1 MLVSVLSVFLT
12 ATSLS
17 AVGFINVKDRA
28 RSDMFESGKALEMAI
43 QDLMHYSEVANVRRK
58 LVVATQALE
67 HNPSLE
73 RACLYD
79 AAGMLVAV
87 FDRNQLALQRKA
99 QDPSV
104 TDMAFMQAVQG
115 QLTEV
120 GGGCPSVPIRAEQ
133 DLPELHRVQ
142 SIRPSEARGGD
153 DGEPVGTMYLE
164 ADLDLQE
171 KYILQQSIIVLAIT
185 VLAVVT
191 CYLLAIRM
199 QRTISRPIQ
208 HLSEA
213 ARKVTIYKDY
223 SIRVPLRERGYSYE
237 IHQLLESFN
246 LMLVDIE
253 DRDSRLMRKNV
264 ELSRAKEAAE
274 SANMSKSQFLANIS
288 HELRTPLNAIIGFSS
303 IITNQLFGPLGNAK
317 YHDYAHDIHESGVH
331 LLDVINDILDISKA
345 EAGKLSLKLEAF
357 DIEEALLKCKQILNE
372 RAIDGGIKVTLDIP
386 NDIDRLVADRV
397 RFIQIMLNLM
407 SNAIKF
413 TDRGGQVDV
422 KVVMEAAGRE
432 VNYFTIQVIDTGI
445 GMRKEDIDMA
455 FETFGQVD
463 GGLDRKYE
471 GTGLGLP
478 LTKKLVDLHN
488 ASIRIDSQ
496 VGKGTTVT
504 LRFISDTALLR

>member
-1 MLVSVLSVFLT
+1 MTQMSEMTGQRGLHLVHQVPAPEGIENAMNGPEGGFL
-12 ATSLS
+12 
-17 AVGFINVKDRA
+17 
-28 RSDMFESGKALEMAI
+28 
-43 QDLMHYSEVANVRRK
+43 
-58 LVVATQALE
+58 
-67 HNPSLE
+67 
-73 RACLYD
+73 
-79 AAGMLVAV
+79 
-87 FDRNQLALQRKA
+87 
-99 QDPSV
+99 
-104 TDMAFMQAVQG
+104 
-115 QLTEV
+115 
-120 GGGCPSVPIRAEQ
+120 
-133 DLPELHRVQ
+133 
-142 SIRPSEARGGD
+142 
-153 DGEPVGTMYLE
+153 YLE

-171 KYILQQSIIVLAIT
+171 KYILSQSILVLVIT
-185 VLAVVT
+185 LVAMVI
-191 CYLLAIRM
+191 CYLLASRM

-208 HLSEA
+208 DLSEV

-223 SIRVPLRERGYSYE
+223 SIRVPVKDRLYSYE

-345 EAGKLSLKLEAF
+345 EAGKLSLKIEAF
-357 DIEEALLKCKQILNE
+357 DVQEALLKCKQILNE
-372 RAIDGGIKVTLDIP
+372 RAVDGGIRVTLDIP
-386 NDIDRLVADRV
+386 EDIDRLVADRV

-413 TDRGGQVDV
+413 TDRGGAVDV
-422 KVVMEAAGRE
+422 KVEMEAAGQE
-432 VNYFTIQVIDTGI
+432 VNYFTISVTDTGI
-445 GMRKEDIDMA
+445 GMRREDIDMA
-455 FETFGQVD
+455 FETFGQID

-478 LTKKLVDLHN
+478 LTNKLVDLHN

-496 VGKGTTVT
+496 VGRGTVVTV
-504 LRFISDTALLR
+504 RFISDPALLR